1 MLKKN
6 FFKSYAIIIALAA
19 ILILPVLVNAQDM
32 SAFQAK
38 GMEAKAAQPMAKCMA
53 QTKGNQALCEKKV
66 MDYLERRNS
75 AGSQAQQGSA
85 DGSPPSAMGSDP
97 RSQTR
102 GGSKSMGSDPR
113 SQNGSPPSAMGSDPR
128 SQTRGGSKSM
138 GSDPRS
144 QNGSPPSAMGSDPR
158 SQTRGGSKSMGSD
171 PARAKRDN
179 RGGAKA
185 SPLCQI
191 NPRHLNKRALKKR
204 EKRCN

>member
-1 MLKKN
+1 MSLLPTFNMILYANRYLVTKGEILGLTLENANLKNSRITLINNKKRKKNFMLKKN

-53 QTKGNQALCEKKV
+53 QKKGNQALCEKKV

-85 DGSPPSAMGSDP
+85 D
-97 RSQTR
+97 
-102 GGSKSMGSDPR
+102 
-113 SQNGSPPSAMGSDPR
+113 
-128 SQTRGGSKSM
+128 
-138 GSDPRS
+138 
-144 QNGSPPSAMGSDPR
+144 GSPPSAMGSDPR

>member
-102 GGSKSMGSDPR
+102 GGSKSMGSDP
-113 SQNGSPPSAMGSDPR
+113 
-128 SQTRGGSKSM
+128 
-138 GSDPRS
+138 
-144 QNGSPPSAMGSDPR
+144 
-158 SQTRGGSKSMGSD
+158 
-171 PARAKRDN
+171 ARAKRDN

>member
-113 SQNGSPPSAMGSDPR
+113 SQNV
-128 SQTRGGSKSM
+128 
-138 GSDPRS
+138 
-144 QNGSPPSAMGSDPR
+144 SPPSAMGSDPR

>member
-53 QTKGNQALCEKKV
+53 QKKGNQALCEKKF

-85 DGSPPSAMGSDP
+85 D
-97 RSQTR
+97 
-102 GGSKSMGSDPR
+102 
-113 SQNGSPPSAMGSDPR
+113 
-128 SQTRGGSKSM
+128 
-138 GSDPRS
+138 
-144 QNGSPPSAMGSDPR
+144 GSPPSAMGSDPR